1 MALAPFDPFASVIS
15 ALPSFETV
23 WSDWESMMTTLR
35 LNPPARLGA
44 HLLAQQ
50 RIPYAAQTPAGKGVV
65 NLFPRRIV
73 LGQRALLATDSQW
86 FGRLWL
92 AHGRWR

>member
-1 MALAPFDPFASVIS
+1 
-15 ALPSFETV
+15 
-23 WSDWESMMTTLR
+23 MTTLR

-50 RIPYAAQTPAGKGVV
+50 RIPHAALTPAGKGVV
-65 NLFPRRIV
+65 NLFPGRIV

-86 FGRLWL
+86 FGSHVACTWKMALIMSRAL
-92 AHGRWR
+92 R